1 MNNPKLNSP
10 IVYKNIGYIPA
21 LDGLRAIAVML
32 VLFTHA
38 NFFLGSNG
46 FLGVDMFFVISGF
59 LITTLLLEEN
69 NKKNKISL
77 KAFYIRRTLRLF
89 PALYILCLLVFAYAI
104 FFKHGDDKIS
114 IFQEVYSSLLYVN
127 NISWYWDWGK
137 EGLLLGHTWSLAI
150 EEQFY
155 LIWPWFILLA
165 LRYKFL
171 RTLTLG
177 LIIFI
182 LAFKILYITGNVSEL
197 VKSLIYES
205 IYIGCL
211 TALIRWLLNINFK
224 IPDFVALILV
234 GIILILGLLP
244 IKFYKE
250 IHNLYGQTIIAIF
263 TSFIILI
270 ITNNPEGFTSKLL
283 STPSMVWI
291 GKISYGLYLWHV
303 PIFKIFKY
311 HSTLPPIISFVL
323 KFVLTFLFATLS
335 WMILEKKS
343 TEFGRKLSKK
353 IMDSN

>member
-1 MNNPKLNSP
+1 MLKKDLDNPILK
-10 IVYKNIGYIPA
+10 KNIGYIPA

-69 NKKNKISL
+69 KKRNKISL

-89 PALYILCLLVFAYAI
+89 PALYLLCFIVFIYAI
-104 FFKHGDDKIS
+104 FFRHGHDKIS

-165 LRYKFL
+165 LRYDSLK
-171 RTLTLG
+171 TLMLA
-177 LIIFI
+177 LIVFI
-182 LAFKILYITGNVSEL
+182 LTFKILYISGNVSDL
-197 VKSLIYES
+197 IKSLIYES

-211 TALIRWLLNINFK
+211 TALIRWVLNINFK
-224 IPDFVALILV
+224 IPDFVALILI
-234 GIILILGLLP
+234 GIILTVGLLP
-244 IKFYKE
+244 INFYKE
-250 IHNLYGQTIIAIF
+250 IHNLYGQTIIALI
-263 TSFIILI
+263 TSIIILI
-270 ITNNPEGFTSKLL
+270 IINNPEGFTSKLL
-283 STPSMVWI
+283 STPAMVWV

-311 HSTLPPIISFVL
+311 HSTFPPTISFVL
-323 KFVLTFLFATLS
+323 KFALTFLFATLS
-335 WMILEKKS
+335 WMIIEKKS

-353 IMDSN
+353 ILDSN

>member
-1 MNNPKLNSP
+1 MFKKDSDNPILK
-10 IVYKNIGYIPA
+10 KNIGYIPA

-69 NKKNKISL
+69 KKRNKISL

-89 PALYILCLLVFAYAI
+89 PALYILCFIVFIYAI
-104 FFKHGDDKIS
+104 FFRHGHDKIS

-165 LRYKFL
+165 LRFNFL
-171 RTLTLG
+171 RSLTFC
-177 LIIFI
+177 LIVFI
-182 LAFKILYITGNVSEL
+182 ISFKLLCFTGNVSTIM
-197 VKSLIYES
+197 KSMIYES

-211 TALIRWLLNINFK
+211 TALIRWLIDFK
-224 IPDFVALILV
+224 FKVPEFISLILI
-234 GIILILGLLP
+234 GIILLVGLLP
-244 IKFYKE
+244 LHFYKE
-250 IHNLYGQTIIAIF
+250 IHGLYGQSVVAILTAIAILN
-263 TSFIILI
+263 LI
-270 ITNNPEGFTSKLL
+270 NHPEGFTTKLL
-283 STPSMVWI
+283 STPPMVWV

-311 HSTLPPIISFVL
+311 HSTFPPTISFVL
-323 KFVLTFLFATLS
+323 KFALTFLFATLS
-335 WMILEKKS
+335 WMIIEKKS

-353 IMDSN
+353 ILDSN